1 MAQPFSSSH
10 TSAITLAL
18 ENLLSPDTMSDKNM
32 QNTIIRKAHFT
43 KSTATLISRT
53 LAITFLALFLQA
65 CELDDGTDSYDD
77 DVTIVYSTDDGTETL
92 DNDDV
97 YELLLRA
104 DGAYL
109 ILEDNLSTITI
120 QGDGNYLVIDS
131 DTSIDEISITGDDNI
146 ITTEDDVDL
155 TIDLLNIIGN
165 GNSVTAFEIT
175 TYNQTSDADDSENLA
190 CEVSD
195 NGFCL

>member
-1 MAQPFSSSH
+1 
-10 TSAITLAL
+10 
-18 ENLLSPDTMSDKNM
+18 MSDKNM

-43 KSTATLISRT
+43 KSAATLISRT

-77 DVTIVYSTDDGTETL
+77 DVTIVYSTDDGTDTL